1 MNHYN
6 VVDDDV
12 ILFRLTPKNLKFA
25 TLQREH
31 RNNHTS
37 DEEAR

>member
-1 MNHYN
+1 MSHYN
-6 VVDDDV
+6 FVDDDLV
-12 ILFRLTPKNLKFA
+12 HFWLTPKRLKFA
-25 TLQREH
+25 TLQREQ